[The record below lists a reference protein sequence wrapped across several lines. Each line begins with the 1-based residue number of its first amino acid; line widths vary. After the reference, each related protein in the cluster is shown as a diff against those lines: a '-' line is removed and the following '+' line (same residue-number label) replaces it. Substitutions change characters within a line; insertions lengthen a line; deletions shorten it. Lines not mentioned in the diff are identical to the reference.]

1 MFKFINISQLPL
13 YNQDTDQDIPS
24 VVSEFK
30 SQIAQ
35 CDANIFIPP
44 EYNRT
49 ILGVWDNAIN
59 QGSRPWGSHSWR
71 LIPADILGVSIGNIS
86 TAIVQQY
93 LRNSLAFLNM
103 RAMNPL
109 KYFLKWDDN
118 MVNKQK
124 NSPPKLKSL
133 CNIEL
138 IAIYNL
144 LKKSNYDALIS
155 LLFLKYAIMD
165 TINLV
170 YLWWNYDN

>member
-1 MFKFINISQLPL
+1 
-13 YNQDTDQDIPS
+13 
-24 VVSEFK
+24 
-30 SQIAQ
+30 
-35 CDANIFIPP
+35 
-44 EYNRT
+44 
-49 ILGVWDNAIN
+49 
-59 QGSRPWGSHSWR
+59 
-71 LIPADILGVSIGNIS
+71 
-86 TAIVQQY
+86 
-93 LRNSLAFLNM
+93 M

-170 YLWWNYDN
+170 YL

>member
-1 MFKFINISQLPL
+1 
-13 YNQDTDQDIPS
+13 
-24 VVSEFK
+24 
-30 SQIAQ
+30 
-35 CDANIFIPP
+35 
-44 EYNRT
+44 
-49 ILGVWDNAIN
+49 
-59 QGSRPWGSHSWR
+59 
-71 LIPADILGVSIGNIS
+71 
-86 TAIVQQY
+86 
-93 LRNSLAFLNM
+93 
-103 RAMNPL
+103 
-109 KYFLKWDDN
+109 

-170 YLWWNYDN
+170 YL